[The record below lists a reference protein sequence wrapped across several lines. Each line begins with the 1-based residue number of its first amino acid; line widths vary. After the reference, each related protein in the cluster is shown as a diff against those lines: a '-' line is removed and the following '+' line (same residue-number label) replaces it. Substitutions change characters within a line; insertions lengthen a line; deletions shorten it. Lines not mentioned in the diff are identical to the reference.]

1 MIRWLVLLL
10 IAVVVRVAHI
20 TKQVAAD
27 GSVDMEPWKEF
38 SSECGSSAGKWVKDI
53 MDICNADK
61 TPLADLMLLLAG
73 LGKGRPGNT
82 CNPFLAQLIWHT
94 ARHCSCVSIV
104 FCHCVADVAV
114 CGVGGGVVVGRC

>member
-1 MIRWLVLLL
+1 MLLL
-10 IAVVVRVAHI
+10 IAVVVCVAHI
-20 TKQVAAD
+20 TTQVAAD
-27 GSVDMEPWKEF
+27 GSVDMKPWKEF
-38 SSECGSSAGKWVKDI
+38 SFECGNSAGKWVKEM

-61 TPLADLMLLLAG
+61 TPLADFMLLLAG

-104 FCHCVADVAV
+104 FCHCGVDVVV

>member
-1 MIRWLVLLL
+1 MLLL
-10 IAVVVRVAHI
+10 IAVVVCVAHI

-38 SSECGSSAGKWVKDI
+38 SFECGNGAGKWVKEM
-53 MDICNADK
+53 MDICNADNYS
-61 TPLADLMLLLAG
+61 LADLMLLLAG

-114 CGVGGGVVVGRC
+114 CGAGGGVVVGRC